1 MHSTL
6 LPSAQIEQTLSALRS
21 IRDDDTNLSIWERE
35 IAVDCSSLIASDV
48 EDLRFESDRRASPA
62 LFASA
67 LDGGGYPK
75 GSSRDWL
82 IKDAAQLLDAFC
94 SIMRIDRA
102 EVRLELVTTDS
113 CRKWHSDYVPA
124 RLITTYLG
132 EGTQWLKGQDAD
144 RVSEGL
150 DPADIQSLETGHV
163 GIFKGKLA
171 TSRPAIHR
179 SPPISGTGARRLLLV
194 INPVDTQ

>member
-21 IRDDDTNLSIWERE
+21 IREDDTNLSIWERE
-35 IAVDCSSLIASDV
+35 IAVDCSNLIASDV
-48 EDLRFESDRRASPA
+48 ENLRFKSDRKAFPA

-67 LDGGGYPK
+67 LDSGGYPK
-75 GSSRDWL
+75 GSARDWL
-82 IKDAAQLLDAFC
+82 ITDAAQLLDAFC

-124 RLITTYLG
+124 RLITTYVG